1 MSMNFFTILCF
12 FWAAIGIGS
21 RIGMA
26 VMGRRWKDWE
36 LGKAYTEKKPA
47 WLYAFIVFGIALIVV
62 TWSMVFVQ
70 DVHYSWII
78 ASLITLT
85 SVKLGMFL
93 FNYDE
98 FRSFV
103 SRVLSERKK
112 MAMLNMGVLVLAV
125 GLIGMG
131 LFVY

>member
-1 MSMNFFTILCF
+1 MNFFAILCF

-21 RIGMA
+21 RIAMA

-47 WLYAFIVFGIALIVV
+47 WLYVLIVFGTALIVI
-62 TWSMVFVQ
+62 TWIMVFVQ
-70 DVHYSWII
+70 DVNYSWII
-78 ASLITLT
+78 AVLITLT

-93 FNYDE
+93 FKYDE

-103 SRVLSERKK
+103 SRVLSQGRK
-112 MAMLNMGVLVLAV
+112 MALINAAVLVLAA

>member
-1 MSMNFFTILCF
+1 MNFFAALCF

-26 VMGRRWKDWE
+26 LMGKRWKDWE

-47 WLYAFIVFGIALIVV
+47 WLYVLIIFGAALIIT
-62 TWSMVFVQ
+62 TWVMVFTQ
-70 DVHYSWII
+70 DVKYSWII
-78 ASLITLT
+78 AVLITLT
-85 SVKLGMFL
+85 SVKLGMFM
-93 FNYDE
+93 FKYDE
-98 FRSFV
+98 FRAFV
-103 SRVLSERKK
+103 SRVLSEGKRI
-112 MAMLNMGVLVLAV
+112 AMINTAVLVLAA